1 MDYEPPAMHQ
11 GVFFVHEVRIG
22 GVCLVSP
29 QARRG
34 FAGAWL
40 LKCKGLRVWGGL
52 WDVRSGKWLI
62 ANADNNFI
70 VRVAAQIL
78 YFRVN
83 YKKPPHGH
91 L

>member
-22 GVCLVSP
+22 G
-29 QARRG
+29 
-34 FAGAWL
+34 
-40 LKCKGLRVWGGL
+40 GGV

-83 YKKPPHGH
+83 YKKLPHGH